1 MTEFLFFES
10 ILLNKTEIASKP
22 SLPHAGWYQTRWALV
37 RHKSSLH
44 RLSQWCWSWADDPAV
59 CYWKRTEHTLHT
71 MCLSLHAT
79 SHLAPFCPFPHS
91 FHLSL
96 SPLTPRRLLRSAF
109 LRSPLGDYTPL
120 AYASTERG
128 SVSLQLSRPLISFPS
143 LTFILRFPLPSSPI
157 LLVRA
162 SWAGCNVSVLPSRPL
177 AVLTALAPANKQEQ
191 EGFLR
196 RGQTVH
202 SEGAHPSHPVH
213 LPHASSLLSA
223 WLFLSQLCFSHER
236 ATHFLTS
243 IWWFLDQKESKFL
256 SCDWVC
262 VSDCVPLKVW
272 EWGEK
277 LKIHVHVWENSNF
290 IKSLHGVWTCLTGAH
305 SAAH

>member
-1 MTEFLFFES
+1 
-10 ILLNKTEIASKP
+10 
-22 SLPHAGWYQTRWALV
+22 
-37 RHKSSLH
+37 
-44 RLSQWCWSWADDPAV
+44 
-59 CYWKRTEHTLHT
+59 
-71 MCLSLHAT
+71 MCLSRHAA

-109 LRSPLGDYTPL
+109 LRSPLGDYSPL

-128 SVSLQLSRPLISFPS
+128 CASLQLSRPLISFPS

-157 LLVRA
+157 LPVRK
-162 SWAGCNVSVLPSRPL
+162 SWAGCNVSVLPSTPL

-202 SEGAHPSHPVH
+202 SEGAHPSHPVY

-223 WLFLSQLCFSHER
+223 SLFLSLMCFSHKR
-236 ATHFLTS
+236 ATHLFTLA
-243 IWWFLDQKESKFL
+243 FRSKR
-256 SCDWVC
+256 
-262 VSDCVPLKVW
+262 K
-272 EWGEK
+272 
-277 LKIHVHVWENSNF
+277 
-290 IKSLHGVWTCLTGAH
+290 
-305 SAAH
+305 